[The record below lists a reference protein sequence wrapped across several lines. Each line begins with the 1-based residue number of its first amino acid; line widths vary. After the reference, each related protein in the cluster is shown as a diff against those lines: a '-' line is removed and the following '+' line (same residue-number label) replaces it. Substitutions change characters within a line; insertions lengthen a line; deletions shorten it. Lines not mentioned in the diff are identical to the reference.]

1 MLFWG
6 LDECQCAKI
15 TPLFD
20 PWQYA
25 SVIKCSLPLY
35 IEESSFMVGICEDV
49 PVSSVITRIEPPDE
63 IIQLN
68 TTTDIYEALSI
79 EVSMYNINILC

>member
-1 MLFWG
+1 ML
-6 LDECQCAKI
+6 KS
-15 TPLFD
+15 LFD

-25 SVIKCSLPLY
+25 SVMKCSLPLY

-49 PVSSVITRIEPPDE
+49 PVSSVITRIESPDE

-68 TTTDIYEALSI
+68 TTTDIRGLSI
-79 EVSMYNINILC
+79 EVSMYNINIMLM